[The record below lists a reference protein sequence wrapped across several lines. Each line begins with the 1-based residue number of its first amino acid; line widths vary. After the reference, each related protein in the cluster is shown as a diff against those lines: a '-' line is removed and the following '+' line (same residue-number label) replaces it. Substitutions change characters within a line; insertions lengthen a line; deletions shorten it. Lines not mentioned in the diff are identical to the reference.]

1 MPGWIRNWNGKSCHE
16 DVFMKRWLPAWV
28 GAPRLDPVLLLLLLL
43 IMAFGLVVLYS
54 ASGQDMAV
62 VNRQAIRLGVGC
74 LVMLLISQVPPRVLR
89 AWTPWLYGIGVA
101 MLLATWGLGVG
112 RGTQRWLDFGLVRFQ
127 PSELMKLAV
136 PMMVAWYLHPKVLP
150 PAWRSVLVTLGILL
164 IPTLLIARQPDLG
177 TALLVAASGIFTL
190 YLAGLRWRVLFG
202 FAGLMAAAAPV
213 LWLVMKEYQRDR
225 VRTFL
230 NPEADPL
237 GHGWNI
243 IQSKIAIGS
252 GGLTGKGWLNGTQS
266 NLEFIPERHTDFIL
280 AVTSEEFGLI
290 GVLLLMTTYM
300 LLIARGLHIA
310 SIARDTGSRLLA
322 GALSLTVFV
331 YVLVNGGMVSGVL
344 PVVGVPLPLISYG
357 GTSAVTLL
365 AGFGMMMSIYGHR
378 KFIR

>member
-1 MPGWIRNWNGKSCHE
+1 
-16 DVFMKRWLPAWV
+16 MKRLLPSWV
-28 GAPRLDPVLLLLLLL
+28 GLPRLDPVLLFLLLV
-43 IMAFGLVVLYS
+43 IIGIGLTVLYS
-54 ASGQDMAV
+54 ASGQDMAMV
-62 VNRQAIRLGVGC
+62 RRQAIRLGFG
-74 LVMLLISQVPPRVLR
+74 LLMMLLMSQVPPRVLR
-89 AWTPWLYGIGVA
+89 AWTPWLYGLGVA
-101 MLLATWGLGVG
+101 MLLATLVLGVG
-112 RGTQRWLDFGLVRFQ
+112 RGTQRWLDFGLIRFQ

-136 PMMVAWYLHPKVLP
+136 PMMVAWYLHSRVLP
-150 PAWRSVLVTLGILL
+150 PSWKATAVTFGILL
-164 IPTLLIARQPDLG
+164 IPTLLIYRQPDLG
-177 TALLVAASGIFTL
+177 TALLVAASGVFTL
-190 YLAGLRWRVLFG
+190 YLAGLRWKVLFG
-202 FAGLMAAAAPV
+202 FAGLATAAAPV

-243 IQSKIAIGS
+243 IQSKIAVGS
-252 GGLTGKGWLNGTQS
+252 GGITGKGWLNGTQS

-280 AVTSEEFGLI
+280 AVLSEEFGLL
-290 GVLLLMTTYM
+290 GVSLLMLLYM
-300 LLIARGLHIA
+300 LVIARGLYVA

-322 GALSLTVFV
+322 GALSLTLFV

-378 KFIR
+378 KFIMG

>member
-1 MPGWIRNWNGKSCHE
+1 
-16 DVFMKRWLPAWV
+16 MKRLLPSWL
-28 GAPRLDPVLLLLLLL
+28 GLPRLDPVMLALLLL
-43 IMAFGLVVLYS
+43 IMGFGLVVLYS

-62 VNRQAIRLGVGC
+62 VYRQAVRLGVG
-74 LVMLLISQVPPRVLR
+74 LFAMLIISQVPPHILR
-89 AWTPWLYGIGVA
+89 IWTPWLYGIGVI
-101 MLLATWGLGVG
+101 MLLATWVLGVG
-112 RGTQRWLDFGLVRFQ
+112 RGTQRWLDLGLVRFQ

-150 PAWRSVLVTLGILL
+150 PALKAVAYALGILL

-177 TALLVAASGIFTL
+177 TALLVAASGMFTL
-190 YLAGLRWRVLFG
+190 YLAGLRWRVLLG
-202 FAGLMAAAAPV
+202 LAGMAVAAAPV

-230 NPEADPL
+230 NPEVDPL
-237 GHGWNI
+237 GLGWNI
-243 IQSKIAIGS
+243 IQSKIAVGS

-280 AVTSEEFGLI
+280 AVLSEEFGLL
-290 GVLLLMTTYM
+290 GVMFLLLVYL

-310 SIARDTGSRLLA
+310 SIARDTGSMLLA
-322 GALSLTVFV
+322 GSLSLTLFV

-365 AGFGMMMSIYGHR
+365 AGFGILMSIYSHR
-378 KFIR
+378 KFIK

>member
-1 MPGWIRNWNGKSCHE
+1 MR
-16 DVFMKRWLPAWV
+16 RLLPAWV
-28 GAPRLDPVLLLLLLL
+28 GAPRLDPVLLVLLLL
-43 IMAFGLVVLYS
+43 IIGFGLVVLYS

-62 VNRQAIRLGVGC
+62 VNRQAVRIGFGLVGM
-74 LVMLLISQVPPRVLR
+74 LVISQVPPRILR
-89 AWTPWLYGIGVA
+89 AWTPWLYGFGVA
-101 MLLATWGLGVG
+101 MLLATLVLGVG
-112 RGTQRWLDFGLVRFQ
+112 RSTHRWLDLGVMRFQ

-136 PMMVAWYLHPKVLP
+136 PMMVAWYLHSRVLP
-150 PAWRSVLVTLGILL
+150 PSLKATAVSFGILL
-164 IPTLLIARQPDLG
+164 IPALLIYQQPDLG
-177 TALLVAASGIFTL
+177 TALLVAASGVFTL
-190 YLAGLRWRVLFG
+190 YLAGLGWRVLLG
-202 FAGLMAAAAPV
+202 SAGLAAAAAPV

-243 IQSKIAIGS
+243 IQSKIAVGS

-280 AVTSEEFGLI
+280 AVLSEEFGLV
-290 GVLLLMTTYM
+290 GVSVLMLVYIM
-300 LLIARGLHIA
+300 VIARGLYIA

-322 GALSLTVFV
+322 GSLSLTLFV
-331 YVLVNGGMVSGVL
+331 YVRVNGGMVSGVL

-378 KFIR
+378 KFIK

>member
-1 MPGWIRNWNGKSCHE
+1 
-16 DVFMKRWLPAWV
+16 MKRWLPAWA
-28 GAPRLDPVLLLLLLL
+28 GAPRLDPVLLVLLLL
-43 IMAFGLVVLYS
+43 IMGFGLIVLYS
-54 ASGQDMAV
+54 ASGQNMAL
-62 VNRQAIRLGVGC
+62 VNRQAVRLGVGLLAL
-74 LVMLLISQVPPRVLR
+74 LVISQVPPRVLR
-89 AWTPWLYGIGVA
+89 AWTPWLYGLGIA
-101 MLLATWGLGVG
+101 MLLATLVLGVG
-112 RGTQRWLDFGLVRFQ
+112 RGTQRWLDLGLFRFQ

-136 PMMVAWYLHPKVLP
+136 PMMVAWYLHPRILP
-150 PAWRSVLVTLGILL
+150 PDWKNTGVTLGILL
-164 IPTLLIARQPDLG
+164 VPTLLIYRQPDLG
-177 TALLVAASGIFTL
+177 TSLLVAASGVFTL

-202 FAGLMAAAAPV
+202 FAGLAAAAAPV

-243 IQSKIAIGS
+243 IQSKIAVGS

-280 AVTSEEFGLI
+280 AVLSEEFGLV
-290 GVLLLMTTYM
+290 GVLLLMLAYV
-300 LLIARGLHIA
+300 LLIARGLYIA
-310 SIARDTGSRLLA
+310 NLARDTGSRLLA
-322 GALSLTVFV
+322 GALSLTLFV
-331 YVLVNGGMVSGVL
+331 YVLVNGGMVSGIL

>member
-1 MPGWIRNWNGKSCHE
+1 
-16 DVFMKRWLPAWV
+16 MKRLLPSWV
-28 GAPRLDPVLLLLLLL
+28 GAPRLDPALLFLLLV
-43 IMAFGLVVLYS
+43 IIGFGLAVLYS
-54 ASGQDMAV
+54 ASGQDMSMV
-62 VNRQAIRLGVGC
+62 KRQAMRLGFGLLMM
-74 LVMLLISQVPPRVLR
+74 LVISQVPPRVLR
-89 AWTPWLYGIGVA
+89 AWTPWLYGLGIA
-101 MLLATWGLGVG
+101 MLLATLVLGVG
-112 RGTQRWLDFGLVRFQ
+112 RGTQRWLDFGVIRFQ

-136 PMMVAWYLHPKVLP
+136 PMMVAWYLHTRVLP
-150 PAWRSVLVTLGILL
+150 PSWKATAVTFGILL
-164 IPTLLIARQPDLG
+164 IPTFLIYRQPDLG
-177 TALLVAASGIFTL
+177 TALLVAASGVFTL

-202 FAGLMAAAAPV
+202 FAGLAIAAAPV

-243 IQSKIAIGS
+243 IQSKIAVGS

-280 AVTSEEFGLI
+280 AVMSEEFGLL
-290 GVLLLMTTYM
+290 GVSLLMLVYM
-300 LLIARGLHIA
+300 LVIARGLYIA

-322 GALSLTVFV
+322 GALSLTLFV

-378 KFIR
+378 KFITR